1 MFSRFVLAD
10 TTLAGVDLPEGAVM
24 HMMFSA
30 ANRDP
35 ARWDDPDTFDPGR
48 PLKSHMGFGGGHHV
62 CLGMHVARAEIA
74 TVMNGVL
81 DRLPGVRL
89 DPDAP
94 EPKVTGV
101 YERGP
106 TAVPVVWDV

>member
-1 MFSRFVLAD
+1 
-10 TTLAGVDLPEGAVM
+10 M
-24 HMMFSA
+24 HVCLGA

-35 ARWDDPDTFDPGR
+35 ARWERADEFDPSR
-48 PLKSHMGFGGGHHV
+48 APQPHIGFGDGAHI

-74 TVMNGVL
+74 TAIGALVA
-81 DRLPGVRL
+81 RLANLRP

-94 EPKVTGV
+94 EPQIIGL

-106 TAVPVVWDV
+106 TAVPVCFG

>member
-1 MFSRFVLAD
+1 
-10 TTLAGVDLPEGAVM
+10 
-24 HMMFSA
+24 
-30 ANRDP
+30 
-35 ARWDDPDTFDPGR
+35 
-48 PLKSHMGFGGGHHV
+48 
-62 CLGMHVARAEIA
+62 MHVARAEIA
-74 TVMNGVL
+74 TVMNAVL

-106 TAVPVVWDV
+106 TAVPVVWDA